1 MPITLNQ
8 IRQVVREEISG
19 LDTKVGSLDTKVGS
33 LDTKVGSL
41 GSNLDKLSKKVD
53 KNHKELVTLFN
64 ELDKSRFYNDQRIT
78 KIEAHLKIPT
88 PKFESRKPVT
98 EIFINPIQQ

>member
-19 LDTKVGSLDTKVGS
+19 LDSKVSS

-41 GSNLDKLSKKVD
+41 GSSLDKLGKKVD
-53 KNHKELVTLFN
+53 KNQKELVTLFN

-88 PKFESRKPVT
+88 PKFEPRKPVT